1 MHPARISATI
11 LGCLILAG
19 AVFLTASAWGPQ
31 PGQLLVLA
39 AALAPWSIP
48 AFVIALTAL
57 WFGRANRWI
66 TWLGTLVAV
75 VGLAINLVWIAPSFI
90 KPDVSVS
97 ANLRILQFN
106 TNRGAADPDRVREML
121 RRTQPDVF
129 VMAEA
134 TPDFL
139 KELNSNG
146 SVGPGGIV
154 PEYAEVPPGE
164 MLGVVT
170 YSKYPMTFESSTL
183 VSDGAYQFRVQA
195 PTPFTLI
202 TLHPAE
208 PLIAYD
214 NWKRDFANIREMIK
228 SAPDPLVVVGDFN
241 LTARNQMMREL
252 LGSSLQDAAV
262 AAGSGWQ
269 PTWPAQF
276 GHLAAL
282 TLDHVLISEELKA
295 LRTKTVSVP
304 GSDHL
309 ALVAD
314 LWLPA

>member
-1 MHPARISATI
+1 MHPARISATV

-48 AFVIALTAL
+48 AFVVALVAL
-57 WFGRANRWI
+57 WLGRANRWI
-66 TWLGTLVAV
+66 TWLGTLVAL
-75 VGLAINLVWIAPSFI
+75 VGLAINLVWLVPSFS
-90 KPDVSVS
+90 KPDVSRS

-106 TNRGAADPDRVREML
+106 TNRGAADPARVKEL
-121 RRTQPDVF
+121 LQRTRPDVF

-134 TPDFL
+134 TPEFL

-170 YSKYPMTFESSTL
+170 YSKYPITFETSTL
-183 VSDGAYQFRVQA
+183 VSDGAYQFRVHA

-208 PLIAYD
+208 PLVAYD
-214 NWKRDFANIREMIK
+214 NWKRDFANIKELIGK
-228 SAPDPLVVVGDFN
+228 APDPLVVVGDFN
-241 LTARNQMMREL
+241 ITDRNQVMREL
-252 LGSSLQDAAV
+252 LASKLQDAAV

-276 GHLAAL
+276 GPLAAL
-282 TLDHVLISEELKA
+282 TLDHVLISNELKA
-295 LRTKTVSVP
+295 LRTMTVSVP